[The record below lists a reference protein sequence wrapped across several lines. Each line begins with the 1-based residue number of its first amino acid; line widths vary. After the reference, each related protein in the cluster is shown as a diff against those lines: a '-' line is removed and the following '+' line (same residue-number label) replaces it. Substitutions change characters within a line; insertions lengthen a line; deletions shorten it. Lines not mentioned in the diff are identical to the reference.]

1 MHDEKKQRTYIIT
14 GASSDVTIH
23 FLERLGSQIS
33 DDRKIKIFAQYRTS
47 SKTLQNL
54 AARYHNLDM
63 DIRQCDLSIEKD
75 TERWIT
81 YIKEVCISDDI
92 VPTHIVHLA
101 APKFSYM
108 RIRQLEWERFT
119 NGMDVSVRSFALL
132 LKEFLPMM
140 SKAKFGRIVAML
152 TAYTIG
158 IPPKFMSDYVTIK
171 YALLGLIRAAAAE
184 YAGKGITINGLSP
197 NMMETKFLS
206 NVDDRTVEIT
216 ANSSAM
222 RRNIT
227 LDETCAALE
236 YILSDEAGY
245 MQGINLNLSGGDRV

>member
-171 YALLGLIRAAAAE
+171 YALLDARLSKR
-184 YAGKGITINGLSP
+184 YAKFYTGKYYISIAFNRDFTVQFSSNYRVDGKFNRDLQRMEDRKFMINEVTDFIYFWM
-197 NMMETKFLS
+197 NKF
-206 NVDDRTVEIT
+206 RK
-216 ANSSAM
+216 M
-222 RRNIT
+222 
-227 LDETCAALE
+227 
-236 YILSDEAGY
+236 
-245 MQGINLNLSGGDRV
+245 